1 MATLTEIA
9 PDVFRMSCFNA
20 QGNFQFN
27 SFLIRDDEPTLVH
40 TNLRA
45 NFADLRETVAKV
57 VDPTQLRWI
66 WFSHFEPDECGA
78 LNDWLGL
85 APGAAPVCSFVAA
98 RVAMG
103 DFSIRPA
110 KVLGNDTLATGRRR
124 LRVID
129 TAHVPHGWDA
139 SMLFEETERTMF
151 VSDLFGH
158 GGDVEPI
165 ITGDVV
171 GRTEKYTVAQMH
183 GPMAHATPY
192 TARTSK
198 ILDGLAALQPK
209 TLAAMHG
216 SSYAGDGAKALTDL
230 DAMWRRTIAQA

>member
-1 MATLTEIA
+1 MTTLTEIA

-27 SFLIRDDEPTLVH
+27 SFLIRDEEPVLVH

-45 NFADLRETVAKV
+45 NFDDLRGTVAKV
-57 VDPTQLRWI
+57 VDPARLRWI
-66 WFSHFEPDECGA
+66 WFSHFEPDECGS
-78 LNDWLGL
+78 LNDWLGI
-85 APGAAPVCSFVAA
+85 APNATPVCSFVAA

-103 DFSIRPA
+103 DFSIRPP
-110 KVLGNDTLATGRRR
+110 KVVGNETLNTGKRR

-129 TAHVPHGWDA
+129 TPHVPHGWDA

-165 ITGDVV
+165 ISGDLV
-171 GRTEKYTVAQMH
+171 GRCETYTVAQMA
-183 GPMAHATPY
+183 GPMAHSTPY
-192 TARTSK
+192 TARTTK
-198 ILDGLAALQPK
+198 ILAGLSALEPR

-230 DAMWRRTIAQA
+230 DAMWQRTIAKA

>member
-9 PDVFRMSCFNA
+9 PDVFRMSCFNT

-27 SFLIRDDEPTLVH
+27 SFLVKDDEPTLVH

-45 NFADLRETVAKV
+45 NFADLRETVAKL
-57 VDPTQLRWI
+57 VDPAKLRWI

-78 LNDWLGL
+78 LNDWLGI
-85 APGAAPVCSFVAA
+85 APNATPVCSFVAA
-98 RVAMG
+98 RVAMS
-103 DFSIRPA
+103 DFSIRPP
-110 KVLGNDTLATGRRR
+110 KVLGAERLTTGKRR

-129 TAHVPHGWDA
+129 TPHVPHGWDA

-165 ITGDVV
+165 ISGDVV
-171 GRTEKYTVAQMH
+171 GRAEKYTIAGQA
-183 GPMAHATPY
+183 GPMAHSVPY
-192 TARTSK
+192 TARTKK
-198 ILDGLAALQPK
+198 IIDGLASLQPK

-216 SSYAGDGAKALTDL
+216 SSYAGDGAKALVDL
-230 DAMWRRTIAQA
+230 DAMWQRTIAQA

>member
-9 PDVFRMSCFNA
+9 PDVFRMSCFNS

-27 SFLIRDDEPTLVH
+27 SFLIRDQQPTLVH

-45 NFADLRETVAKV
+45 NFKDLRETVAKV
-57 VDPTQLRWI
+57 VNPATLRWI

-78 LNDWLGL
+78 LNDWLGI
-85 APGAAPVCSFVAA
+85 APAATPVCSFVAA

-103 DFSIRPA
+103 DFSDKPA
-110 KVLGNDTLATGRRR
+110 KVLGNETLNTGKRT
-124 LRVID
+124 LRVIN
-129 TAHVPHGWDA
+129 TPHVPHGWDA
-139 SMLFEETERTMF
+139 SMLFEETDKTMF

-165 ITGDVV
+165 ISGDVV
-171 GRTEKYTVAQMH
+171 GRAEKYTIAGQA
-183 GPMAHATPY
+183 GPMAHSVPY
-192 TARTSK
+192 TARTTN
-198 ILDGLAALQPK
+198 IIADLAARKPK

-216 SSYAGDGAKALTDL
+216 SSFAGDGAKALTDL
-230 DAMWRRTIAQA
+230 DTMWQRTIAKA